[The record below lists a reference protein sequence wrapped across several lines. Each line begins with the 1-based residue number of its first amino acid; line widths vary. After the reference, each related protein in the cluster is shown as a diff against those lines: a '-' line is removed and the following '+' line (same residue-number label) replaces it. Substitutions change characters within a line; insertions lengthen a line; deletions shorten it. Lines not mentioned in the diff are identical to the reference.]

1 MSAPITWAE
10 ATTPITWSAVGINW
24 DSPAKANSSSFGV
37 NTGGTSTHL
46 NIVSG
51 VVTFAMDAGSTISSG
66 MNFPESITFA
76 IDNGYSSVGGFTF
89 SDSVTFALENGY
101 TQSDDATFSG
111 IISLGVTGGYVNNTT
126 YPESVTLAAT
136 NRFIL
141 GQFFQDSITMTVNG
155 DATTD
160 NEFLWDDVSDVS
172 TTWTTVDYPN

>member
-24 DSPAKANSSSFGV
+24 NSPAKADSSSFGV
-37 NTGGTSTHL
+37 SAGGTSTHL
-46 NIVSG
+46 NIVAG
-51 VVTFAMDAGSTISSG
+51 AVTFAMDVGGTISSG

-89 SDSVTFALENGY
+89 SESVAFALENGY

-111 IISLGVTGGYVNNTT
+111 VISLGVTGGYVNNTT

-136 NRFIL
+136 NTLVL

-172 TTWTTVDYPN
+172 TTWTTVEYPN